1 MSEWF
6 SCQVVVRGFVAG
18 ETDFATRFA
27 RLTEGERDFLT
38 TLVDRIATVES
49 APASFVAIT
58 TLGYSDR
65 VDDAGLSAEQR
76 RSKEDDAAQARAESA
91 SAWLRDQLVARFGGT
106 SFGGLSAKQWR
117 GIAAMKVGAG
127 ASRLVNPAPGTNEAL
142 RRQNRRVVFLVYSFQ
157 VPGFAADNEVMELG

>member
-27 RLTEGERDFLT
+27 RLIQGERDYLT

-49 APASFVAIT
+49 APASFLAIT

-65 VDDAGLSAEQR
+65 VDEAGLSAEQR
-76 RSKEDDAAQARAESA
+76 RTKEDDAAQARAESA
-91 SAWLRDQLVARFGGT
+91 SAWLRDQLVARFAGT
-106 SFGGLSAKQWR
+106 SFDGLSAKQWR
-117 GIAAMKVGAG
+117 GLAAMKVGAG
-127 ASRLVNPAPGTNEAL
+127 ASRLVHPAPGTSEAL
-142 RRQNRRVVFLVYSFQ
+142 RRQNRRVAFLVYSFQ